1 MEKKGEGEE
10 WNTEEVDLSY
20 QSSPQLPKSKAR
32 WNVISW
38 DSMVYDKK
46 KKIIKYRE
54 IKYKTK

>member
-46 KKIIKYRE
+46 KKK
-54 IKYKTK
+54 K